1 MSLIIG
7 STAIK
12 HYYPEFPRQPKDLDV
27 AVVTTKGLA
36 ERVNN
41 TEFLENPV
49 ILKYQQEG
57 YLSPDLLLSLKVSH
71 LFWDINWEKHLYDCS
86 FLLSKGH
93 RWNIDLVLELI
104 EQWKKILPKVR
115 RSKLNMTKEDFFTNS
130 VNEDT
135 NQHDYLH
142 TLLKEIPTFTKLLK
156 DGCEVE
162 VEEEKWDLLSFEE
175 KHDAVFEETA
185 VMAFERYKDID
196 YRSAFKRQ
204 LKDNIIKHF
213 PLWMALFAIENY
225 RKVEKPIYNYKQKIQ
240 DGLQS
245 N

>member
-12 HYYPEFPRQPKDLDV
+12 YYYPDFPREPKDLDV
-27 AVVTTKGLA
+27 AVLTTKGING
-36 ERVNN
+36 RINN
-41 TEFLENPV
+41 TEFLENP
-49 ILKYQQEG
+49 IIFKYQQNG
-57 YLSPDLLLSLKVSH
+57 YLSPDLMLCLKVSH
-71 LFWDINWEKHLYDCS
+71 LFWDINWEKHLYDVS

-93 RWNIDLVLELI
+93 KWDVNIILELI
-104 EQWKKILPKVR
+104 EQWKEILPKVR
-115 RSKLNMTKEDFFTNS
+115 RSKLDMSKADFFTNS
-130 VNEDT
+130 VNENT

-142 TLLKEIPTFTKLLK
+142 TLLKKVPTFTKLLK
-156 DGCEVE
+156 EGCEVE
-162 VEEEKWDLLSFEE
+162 VEESKWNLLSFQE

-185 VMAFERYKDID
+185 VMAYERYKEID

-213 PLWMALFAIENY
+213 PLWMALFSIENY
-225 RKVEKPIYNYKQKIQ
+225 RKIEKPIYNYKQKIQ